1 MTREEYLPIIERVL
15 DHFEVK
21 PRNLKVRVK
30 KVSGG
35 GRCRHNG
42 NNDFSI
48 TLPHWLWEY
57 DRYYAIYYTIHE
69 ACHLVRVMLHSY
81 ARSHNETFKKIEDE
95 ALALW
100 KIKIVRAKA
109 YPKELYV
116 NGKKI
121 YNIVQ

>member
-1 MTREEYLPIIERVL
+1 MTLEEYLPIMWKVL
-15 DHFEVK
+15 NYFEVK

-30 KVSGG
+30 DVRGG

-42 NNDFSI
+42 NNNFSI

-57 DRYYAIYYTIHE
+57 DRYYAIYYVVHE
-69 ACHLVRVMLHSY
+69 ACHIVRGMLYDDFGRHDK
-81 ARSHNETFKKIEDE
+81 AFKKIEDE

-100 KIKIVRAKA
+100 KIRIVRNRS

-116 NGKKI
+116 DGIKI
-121 YNIVQ
+121 HNIVC